1 MLRYKLKIK
10 QWQLQSISE
19 NAAAEVHQFTG
30 SMSTFNDFCKTS
42 CTEFPF
48 YRAET
53 RLKNAGTKAVAGWVG
68 GRVRPLPSLHPR
80 AAHACLPGKKE
91 SL

>member
-1 MLRYKLKIK
+1 
-10 QWQLQSISE
+10 
-19 NAAAEVHQFTG
+19 
-30 SMSTFNDFCKTS
+30 MSAFNDFCKTS

-53 RLKNAGTKAVAGWVG
+53 GLKNAGTKAVVGWVG